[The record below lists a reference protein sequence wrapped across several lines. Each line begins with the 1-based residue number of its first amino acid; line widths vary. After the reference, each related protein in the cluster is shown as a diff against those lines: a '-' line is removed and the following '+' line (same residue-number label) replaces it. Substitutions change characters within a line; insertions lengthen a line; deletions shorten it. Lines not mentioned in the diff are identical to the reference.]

1 MQIRPAA
8 AVRFALLAG
17 LIGLYAAP
25 SQAVPSMSL
34 DIYENGGL
42 LASLNAAA
50 LNCSDVGGGITHC
63 EIASATYGDLF
74 IGDQNNPSNPGL
86 GITFTEDPELDTAFG
101 VKNTSGATQQFTL
114 IFTVSVGAIPG
125 SSLTGGSTS
134 FDFGDNTGDGVTLAA
149 PAGSALYTAQIDG
162 VDYQQLF
169 PFPAS
174 GSNPNPFDGGTMG
187 SASFG
192 TPIPSQAGPAVVSTI
207 GIKYD
212 FTLTGGDDASSSSG
226 KFTVKPVPEPTT
238 ALLIGLGLVG
248 LGVTGR
254 RR

>member
-1 MQIRPAA
+1 MQIVPAA
-8 AVRFALLAG
+8 AARFALLTGVIG
-17 LIGLYAAP
+17 LIAAP
-25 SQAVPSMSL
+25 SQAIPSISL
-34 DIYENGGL
+34 AVYENGAFQG
-42 LASLNAAA
+42 SLNEVG
-50 LNCSDVGGGITHC
+50 LNCADQGGGITHC

-114 IFTVSVGAIPG
+114 IFTVSVAAIPG
-125 SSLTGGSTS
+125 ASLTGGSTA

-149 PAGSALYTAQIDG
+149 PPGSALYTAQIDG

-187 SASFG
+187 TADFG
-192 TPIPSQAGPAVVSTI
+192 TPIPSQAGPAVVSSI

-226 KFTVKPVPEPTT
+226 KFTVKPVPEPTPG
-238 ALLIGLGLVG
+238 LLIGLGLVA
-248 LGVTGR
+248 LGVSKR

>member
-1 MQIRPAA
+1 MQISPAA
-8 AVRFALLAG
+8 AARFAVLTG
-17 LIGLYAAP
+17 LIGLIAAP
-25 SQAVPSMSL
+25 SGAVPAMSL

-42 LASLNAAA
+42 LASLNAAQ

-63 EIASATYGDLF
+63 ELASATYGDLF

-101 VKNTSGATQQFTL
+101 VKNTSNATQQFTL
-114 IFTVSVGAIPG
+114 IFTVSVASIPG

-149 PAGSALYTAQIDG
+149 PPGSALYTAQIDG
-162 VDYQQLF
+162 GDYQQLF

-187 SASFG
+187 SADFG
-192 TPIPSQAGPAVVSTI
+192 TPIPSQAGPAVAGTI